1 VVTAARAAP
10 DTITYGSPGNGTTIH
25 LAGHLFEKAAN
36 INIRHIPYKGSNPAL
51 MDALAGN
58 VDLLVSSLPSAI
70 AQLKAGKLRALA
82 VTSAARS
89 SSLPDV
95 PTVAESGYK
104 DFDVATWYGLFMPAG
119 TPATIVTTMN
129 TKVNELLANP
139 EVKTAIAAQGAEP
152 QAMKPEQFSN
162 LLKADYAKWK
172 GIVQAS
178 GPRLNKARTYTL
190 SDFDFV
196 LPEHLIAQH
205 PAPERSGS
213 RLLDGRQCPSVDRIF
228 RELPT
233 LLKAGDLLV
242 FNDTKVLNARLFGE
256 KATGG
261 KVELLVER
269 VLSGNQVAAHMRV
282 SKKPEVGATI
292 KLICAAGHDDGLR
305 ATMLGRWPNAEGPL
319 YRFVLSND
327 AGDTPYTLMERHGH
341 VPLPPYITHTDSVED
356 AQRYQTVFAKN
367 PGAVAAPTAALHFDE
382 ALLAQFDAMGVQR
395 AHVTLHV
402 GAGTFQPVKT
412 ENLSEH
418 QMHSEW
424 YEVPAATQQAI
435 ADCKARGGRVV
446 AVGTTT
452 VRTLESWAQTGM
464 ASGDTTIFITPG
476 FDFKLIDVLVTNFHL
491 PKSSLMMLVSA
502 FAGYEHIMALY
513 RDAIARE
520 YRFFSYGDAMLLPKA
535 TTQ

>member
-1 VVTAARAAP
+1 
-10 DTITYGSPGNGTTIH
+10 
-25 LAGHLFEKAAN
+25 
-36 INIRHIPYKGSNPAL
+36 
-51 MDALAGN
+51 
-58 VDLLVSSLPSAI
+58 
-70 AQLKAGKLRALA
+70 
-82 VTSAARS
+82 
-89 SSLPDV
+89 
-95 PTVAESGYK
+95 
-104 DFDVATWYGLFMPAG
+104 
-119 TPATIVTTMN
+119 
-129 TKVNELLANP
+129 
-139 EVKTAIAAQGAEP
+139 
-152 QAMKPEQFSN
+152 
-162 LLKADYAKWK
+162 
-172 GIVQAS
+172 
-178 GPRLNKARTYTL
+178 LNKVRTYTL

-196 LPEHLIAQH
+196 LPENLIAQH
-205 PAPERSGS
+205 PAPERSSS
-213 RLLDGRQCPSVDRIF
+213 RLLDGRQSPSVDRIF
-228 RELPT
+228 RELPS
-233 LLKAGDLLV
+233 LLKSGDLLV
-242 FNDTKVLNARLFGE
+242 FNDTKVINARLFGE

-292 KLICAAGHDDGLR
+292 KLICAPGQDDGLC

-341 VPLPPYITHTDSVED
+341 VPLPPYITHTDSAED
-356 AQRYQTVFAKN
+356 AKRYQTVFAKN

-382 ALLAQFDAMGVQR
+382 ALLAQLDAMGVQR

-452 VRTLESWAQTGM
+452 VRTLESWAQTGI

-476 FDFKLIDVLVTNFHL
+476 FEFKLIDVLVTNFHL

-502 FAGYEHIMALY
+502 FAGYDPIMTLY
-513 RDAIARE
+513 REAIARE
-520 YRFFSYGDAMLLPKA
+520 YRFFSYGDAMLLERQA
-535 TTQ
+535 